1 MEKARPTPQTA
12 TASADTSA
20 IRYVS
25 RLYQKAERG
34 DHDVVAMALAR
45 PTGGGGAAAKGLAD
59 VVVEVT
65 PSHKLHSRLEHW
77 KAWGYV
83 DHKPCFSHNFTA
95 QPLQEFLVQVSSGL
109 HDRSLLSSSLSLS
122 SVLSVRVITKIT
134 SMSLGYLRR
143 QKKVFIVN
151 ISSFFFIVFSVI
163 VVLSVAPMNHL
174 FSVRQYFFSTASSSS
189 CQGLG
194 SVRALQGLSVVVV

>member
-122 SVLSVRVITKIT
+122 LLSVRVITKIT
-134 SMSLGYLRR
+134 STSLGYLCRPKYCLR
-143 QKKVFIVN
+143 LQY
-151 ISSFFFIVFSVI
+151 FFFFLFFFFFFFLFFFFLIIFSVS
-163 VVLSVAPMNHL
+163 VVLSVAVVNHI
-174 FSVRQYFFSTASSSS
+174 
-189 CQGLG
+189 
-194 SVRALQGLSVVVV
+194 